1 MGTEIER
8 KFIVP
13 LKYHEQFLSLPSGI
27 NQKEM
32 TQAYLSSEKGKTVRL
47 RLERRAYGTN
57 PNGSIKWYE
66 DCFLTIKGQSDDG
79 GMTRSEWEEKFPF
92 ETAKD
97 IIKTLNPPRL
107 EKIRNVVLSGENI
120 WDVDILKVCET
131 PGRPPNLFDYLIVAE
146 YESHDPERVKNV
158 ALPNWIGRE
167 VTGDHR
173 FSMSNLVTEDQRYL
187 AWSLAYRDNMS

>member
-13 LKYHEQFLSLPSGI
+13 LQYHDMFLNLPPSI
-27 NQKEM
+27 NQIEM

-47 RLERRAYGTN
+47 RLERRAYVLK
-57 PNGSIKWYE
+57 PSGSMKWHE
-66 DCFLTIKGQSDDG
+66 NCFLTIKGQSDDG
-79 GMTRSEWEEKFPF
+79 GLTRPEWEEEFLL

-107 EKIRNVVLSGENI
+107 EKIRDVVLSGEDI
-120 WDVDILKVCET
+120 WVVDTLKVTEN
-131 PGRPPNLFDYLIVAE
+131 PWRHPNLFHYLIVAE
-146 YESHDPERVKNV
+146 YEHHDPERVKSV
-158 ALPNWIGRE
+158 ALPSWVGRE